1 MSDASLERR
10 LNYIIGSMKFPPA
23 DKVLS
28 RIEFDW
34 SFLNITSQMMA
45 KESFAQKIRDLY
57 GKSIE
62 ELATVEQAVGL
73 RAPQG
78 KSN

>member
-1 MSDASLERR
+1 
-10 LNYIIGSMKFPPA
+10 MKFPEP

-34 SFLNITSQMMA
+34 SLLSITSQMMK

-62 ELATVEQAVGL
+62 ELAKIEQAVGVKE
-73 RAPQG
+73 RAG
-78 KSN
+78 